1 MGGNSVPKIYA
12 YEIENGNILSL
23 KHHHDGSDLDL
34 NYADEVIL
42 HVSNLWGDVVKLT
55 TVIEDE
61 PWEI

>member
-1 MGGNSVPKIYA
+1 MPKIYIH
-12 YEIENGNILSL
+12 EIENGNILSL
-23 KHHHDGSDLDL
+23 KHQHDGRDLDL

-42 HVSNLWGDVVKLT
+42 RVGNLWEDVVKLT